1 MTQRRSIKGPVAIGV
16 TMIVLLVAL
25 LVGWVI
31 LSVREA
37 LANTSFSGLYWT
49 LLLVGT
55 IFLAI
60 VIVGVVFYLG
70 LSIKAINL
78 NRRQSNF
85 IDSVTHE
92 LKSPI
97 ASLKLYLQTLN
108 RHSVSEKERAD
119 FHRFML
125 EDVERLDELINHLL
139 DVARLDQET
148 IPNAPDEDVEL
159 DQLLVRCARD
169 VCQRHGVSRDV
180 VKLSVQPTLVRA
192 NPFELELVFRNLID
206 NAVKYAA
213 DSPQVIVKSWCTPP
227 HHVITQVADNGRGI
241 PSKERRQIFSRFVR
255 VGDELERD
263 TPGTGLGL
271 HIVRTLI
278 ERLRG
283 RIHVRDR
290 ETDQGTVFEVQLR
303 GRAREESPSPS
314 PETQPVVSG

>member
-1 MTQRRSIKGPVAIGV
+1 MTQRRSLKGPIAIGV

-25 LVGWVI
+25 IVGWVI

-55 IFLAI
+55 VFLAT

-108 RHSVSEKERAD
+108 RHTVSETERAD
-119 FHRFML
+119 FPRFML
-125 EDVERLDELINHLL
+125 E
-139 DVARLDQET
+139 DVARLDQE
-148 IPNAPDEDVEL
+148 PVNKEADEDVEL
-159 DQLLVRCARD
+159 DKLLVRCAGD
-169 VCQRHGVSRDV
+169 VCQRHGVPAEV
-180 VKLSVQPTLVRA
+180 VTLSVQPTVVRA
-192 NPFELELVFRNLID
+192 KQFELELVFRNLID
-206 NAVKYAA
+206 NAIKYSGKDARV
-213 DSPQVIVKSWCTPP
+213 SVQSWCDPRGII
-227 HHVITQVADNGRGI
+227 ITRVTDNGRGI
-241 PSKERRQIFSRFVR
+241 PAKERRQIFGRFVR
-255 VGDELERD
+255 RGSELERE

-271 HIVRTLI
+271 HLVRTLI

-290 ETDQGTVFEVQLR
+290 ETAQGTVFEVQLR
-303 GRAREESPSPS
+303 GHPRESEPARPAEA
-314 PETQPVVSG
+314 QPALRG